1 MTLLIR
7 SDASVSIGTGHVMR
21 CLALA
26 QAWQDEG
33 GRVIFAITES
43 TPALDK
49 RLGAE
54 GIDVVHLEASPG
66 SDSDA
71 NWVVK
76 LAGEQ
81 DASWIVV
88 DGYQFAGSY
97 QRAIKSAG
105 HKLCFIDDNGHAEDY
120 SADIVLNHNA
130 HAREGLYPHRAS
142 HTELLLGPKYA
153 LLRREFR
160 RWRTWQREIP
170 TLGTKLLV
178 TVGGSDPNNVTLR
191 VIEALQL
198 VKVKNLQVVV
208 VVGGSNPNAAVIER
222 ASHQAG
228 QGAKV
233 VFDVNNMPELL
244 AWADVAIAAA
254 GIVSWEIC
262 ALALPAILFPAAP
275 NQEATADHL
284 RNVGAARVLPEIVNC
299 SAIDLAN
306 EISQLLGSFEDR
318 KRISETANQLV
329 DGSGCERVVAALHRA
344 AELPMGRTSGC
355 RA

>member
-21 CLALA
+21 CMALA
-26 QAWQDEG
+26 QAWQDAG
-33 GRVIFAITES
+33 GRVMFAMAES

-54 GIDVVHLEASPG
+54 GIDVVHLEVRPG

-71 NWVVK
+71 NRVIE
-76 LAGEQ
+76 LAHER
-81 DASWIVV
+81 DASWTVV
-88 DGYQFAGSY
+88 DGYQFAGEY
-97 QRAIKSAG
+97 QRAIKSSG
-105 HKLCFIDDNGHAEDY
+105 QKLCFIDDNGHCEDY

-130 HAREGLYPHRAS
+130 HAREGLYPNRAS
-142 HTELLLGPKYA
+142 HTELLLGAGYA

-170 TLGTKLLV
+170 ALGTKILV

-191 VIEALQL
+191 VMEALQL
-198 VKVKNLQVVV
+198 VKVENLQAVI
-208 VVGGSNPNAAVIER
+208 VVGGSNPNTGSIEH
-222 ASHQAG
+222 ASRQAG
-228 QGAKV
+228 RFVKV
-233 VFDVNNMPELL
+233 VSDVTNMPELM
-244 AWADVAIAAA
+244 AWADLAIAAA

-262 ALALPAILFPAAP
+262 ALGLPAILFPVAP
-275 NQEATADHL
+275 NQQATAEHL
-284 RNVGAARVLPEIVNC
+284 RNLGAAHVISGIGTC

-306 EISQLLGSFEDR
+306 EIIQFLHSFEDR
-318 KRISETANQLV
+318 KRISETANELV
-329 DGSGCERVVAALHRA
+329 DGLGCERVVAALHRA
-344 AELPMGRTSGC
+344 AELPVEQISGC